1 MEQVKIGKIRLVGV
15 SSDKRVPAVS
25 NSPTWKEQGVDFIYP
40 HWRGVIGAPGLS
52 AEQKKFWDDT
62 MAKMVKTPTWKKAM
76 QNLEW
81 EEFYQNSAEHTK
93 FLESMNK
100 EMQEN
105 LKAVGL
111 IK

>member
-1 MEQVKIGKIRLVGV
+1 
-15 SSDKRVPAVS
+15 
-25 NSPTWKEQGVDFIYP
+25 
-40 HWRGVIGAPGLS
+40 
-52 AEQKKFWDDT
+52 
-62 MAKMVKTPTWKKAM
+62 MAKMVKTETWKKAM

-93 FLESMNK
+93 FLEGMNK